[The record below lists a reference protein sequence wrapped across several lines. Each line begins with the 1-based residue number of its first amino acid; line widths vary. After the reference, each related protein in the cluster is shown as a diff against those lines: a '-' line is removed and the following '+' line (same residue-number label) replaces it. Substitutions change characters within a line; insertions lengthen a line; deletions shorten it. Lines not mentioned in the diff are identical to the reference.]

1 MIYLS
6 SPILT
11 SGADVILLPISLSG
25 RIFPGSLQETV
36 YKLRGD
42 DYLQECLDD
51 IENDLIHAG
60 TPGFVN
66 TTDGPL
72 LLHIPVY
79 DKNETPLPLTK
90 VLAAVREAIL
100 FVVGS
105 QNLRT
110 IAIPTMGGEF
120 SWDTWEGIYER
131 MDILYAEK
139 GIELQ
144 IFSGEDDEEENTSD
158 SMEAEPLVVGV

>member
-6 SPILT
+6 SPILD
-11 SGADVILLPISLSG
+11 SGADVILLPVSLSG
-25 RIFPGSLQETV
+25 RVFPGSLQEAI

-42 DYLQECLDD
+42 EYLQECLDD
-51 IENDLIHAG
+51 IENDLIHVG
-60 TPGFVN
+60 TPGFIN
-66 TTDGPL
+66 TEDGPL

-79 DKNETPLPLTK
+79 DKNEAPLSLTD

-105 QNLRT
+105 STLCT
-110 IAIPTMGGEF
+110 IAVPTMGGEF

-131 MDILYAEK
+131 MDILYAER

-144 IFSGEDDEEENTSD
+144 IFSEENDEEENVCD
-158 SMEAEPLVVGV
+158 SMEGEPLVVGV